1 MRIFLLVIFML
12 MAAAVI
18 YCAIQ
23 VIKADKKRDALLIE
37 TIENIFSAQS
47 TEKKEVKTPI
57 DSMAKAF
64 HEAIDGNSGEAQE
77 P

>member
-1 MRIFLLVIFML
+1 MKIFLFVVFML

-23 VIKADKKRDALLIE
+23 VIKADKKRDALLME

-47 TEKKEVKTPI
+47 TEKKEVKAPI
-57 DSMAKAF
+57 DSMVKAF
-64 HEAIDGNSGEAQE
+64 REAIDGNSGEAQE